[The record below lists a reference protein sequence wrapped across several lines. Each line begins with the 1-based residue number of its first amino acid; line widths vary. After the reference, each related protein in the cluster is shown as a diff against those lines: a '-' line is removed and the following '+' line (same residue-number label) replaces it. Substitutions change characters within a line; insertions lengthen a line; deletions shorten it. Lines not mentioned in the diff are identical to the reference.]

1 MLQKEKIIAKNTTR
15 MIFGIVSN
23 DHYIT
28 ISIRKSGQS
37 ESKCTYEKEDLTSDT
52 TNLALIA
59 HTL

>member
-1 MLQKEKIIAKNTTR
+1 
-15 MIFGIVSN
+15 MIFDIVSN

-28 ISIRKSGQS
+28 ISIGKSGHL

-52 TNLALIA
+52 TNPALIA